1 MNANYKGLTALLIFA
16 CAVVFV
22 ACEDKINPS
31 LEKVN
36 PILVVDAWINNL
48 AGEQTIVLTLTQPY
62 LENVLPT
69 GVSGASVTITD
80 NQGRIFSFKE
90 NDKAPGNY
98 NWKPAGNETFGKIG
112 NSYTLTIVY
121 KGETFKSISRM
132 GRVPAIDSITFK
144 TEKETGGTK
153 LVTRGEFWATDPLGV
168 GDAYWIKAF
177 KNGVLLN
184 KPAEINFAY
193 DAGFSPGGQT
203 DGVVFITPIRRG
215 INSRDE
221 DTSAGAT
228 GNLSPFSDND
238 SINVQIHSIT
248 YESFNYFNQLTLQT
262 DRPGGFSELFSR
274 PLSNVSTNI
283 TNANPTG
290 SKAVGFFNVAA
301 VSSLGKRY
309 KEK

>member
-1 MNANYKGLTALLIFA
+1 MNANYKGFTGLLIVFA
-16 CAVVFV
+16 AIAFV
-22 ACEDKINPS
+22 SCEDKINPS
-31 LEKVN
+31 LENAN

-48 AGEQTIVLTLTQPY
+48 VEEQTIVLTLTQPY
-62 LENVLPT
+62 LENLLPT
-69 GVSGASVTITD
+69 GVSGASITITD

-90 NDKAPGNY
+90 SDKALGNY
-98 NWKPAGNETFGKIG
+98 IWKPTGNETFGKIG
-112 NSYTLTIVY
+112 NRYTLTIVY
-121 KGETFKSISRM
+121 KGETFKSTSRM
-132 GRVPAIDSITFK
+132 GRVPSIDSITFK
-144 TEKETGGTK
+144 TEKQPGGTK
-153 LVTRGEFWATDPLGV
+153 LITRGEFWATDPIGV

-177 KNGVLLN
+177 KNGLLLN
-184 KPAEINFAY
+184 KPAEINFAF

-215 INSRDE
+215 INSIDE

-228 GNLSPFSDND
+228 GNLSPFTDND

-248 YESFNYFNQLTLQT
+248 YESFNYLNQVTLETQ
-262 DRPGGFSELFSR
+262 RPGGFSELFSR

-309 KEK
+309 KEN

>member
-1 MNANYKGLTALLIFA
+1 MNTSYQRLTALLIFA
-16 CAVVFV
+16 GAVVFV
-22 ACEDKINPS
+22 ACEDKINPT
-31 LEKVN
+31 LEKAN

-48 AGEQTIVLTLTQPY
+48 VEEQKIVLTLTQPY
-62 LENVLPT
+62 LENVLPA
-69 GVSGASVTITD
+69 GVSGASITVND
-80 NQGRIFSFKE
+80 NQGKIYSFKE
-90 NDKAPGNY
+90 NDKAAGNY
-98 NWKPAGNETFGKIG
+98 IWKPTAKEVFGKIG

-121 KGETFKSISRM
+121 KGETFKSISQM
-132 GRVPAIDSITFK
+132 GRVPAVDSITFE

-184 KPAEINFAY
+184 KPGEINFAF

-228 GNLSPFSDND
+228 GNLSPFTDND

-283 TNANPTG
+283 TNVNPNG

-309 KEK
+309 KKK